1 MAAQAVL
8 ALARLRALWQGSA
21 RLVGACWPILVSGA
35 CCRSSVVEHSIGNG
49 EVDSSILS
57 GSTSRFPSKPFKI
70 NINPDSLLAADCISA
85 VSAETN
91 HEYLCQLVYKT
102 GTTVHILST
111 RPNGAACVR
120 FASRDQPEVCC
131 PPASSRLMDG
141 FRTNRAGGRHG
152 PEPAAFRQTDQGAHC
167 PPSTLCAWPGK
178 APEAIQGWT
187 TAIVVRV
194 TLRLHVKNIGVCAMQ
209 PFAPVGYE
217 CLST

>member
-21 RLVGACWPILVSGA
+21 RLVGACWLILVSGA

-102 GTTVHILST
+102 GTTVHILSA

-131 PPASSRLMDG
+131 PPESSRLMDG
-141 FRTNRAGGRHG
+141 FRTNRARCLPTNRSRPTARHPRYARG
-152 PEPAAFRQTDQGAHC
+152 LEMGLKLLKVGQP
-167 PPSTLCAWPGK
+167 LLWCA
-178 APEAIQGWT
+178 
-187 TAIVVRV
+187 
-194 TLRLHVKNIGVCAMQ
+194 LRCGFMLRTS
-209 PFAPVGYE
+209 GYARHS
-217 CLST
+217 LSPQSL